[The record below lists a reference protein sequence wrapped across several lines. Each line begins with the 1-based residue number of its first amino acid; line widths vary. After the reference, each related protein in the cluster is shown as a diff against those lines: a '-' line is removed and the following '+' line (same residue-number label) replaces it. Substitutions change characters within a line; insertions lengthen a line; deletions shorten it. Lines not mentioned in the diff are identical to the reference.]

1 MSGGGQEIFSV
12 LHHINPRKEAV
23 LLRTYIAKRLLALI
37 PVMLVVASVV
47 FTIIHLAPGN
57 PAQVI
62 LGEEAHPDEVA
73 ALAHEMGYDRPLPVQ
88 LGKWFVRLSRGD
100 LGSSVYYGKPV
111 SSIVFQHAAPTI
123 QLTLMA
129 VMINILLGLVMGVL
143 AAAYHNT
150 LIDNSLMFI
159 ASIKVSL
166 PISWLGLMLML
177 LFALKLK
184 WFPVSGYVAFFEDP
198 LKSVVYMFLPAF
210 ALGAG
215 AAARLARMTRATM
228 LEVLRSDYI
237 RTARAKGVSEGS
249 ILFRHALK
257 NCPHCYGSRTFNGEH
272 DGRSSCYRDHIRYS
286 GIGKITYNICLQ
298 PGLSRDPGSG
308 VIHFAGVCACKSV
321 YRHHLRDHRSQDIL
335 LKPGDSNEKQR
346 PETG

>member
-1 MSGGGQEIFSV
+1 M
-12 LHHINPRKEAV
+12 
-23 LLRTYIAKRLLALI
+23 RTYIVKRLLALI

-257 NCPHCYGSRTFNGEH
+257 NCLVPIVTVVGLSMASMMGGAVVTETIF
-272 DGRSSCYRDHIRYS
+272 
-286 GIGKITYNICLQ
+286 GI
-298 PGLSRDPGSG
+298 PGLGKLLITSVFNRDYPVIQG
-308 VIHFAGVCACKSV
+308 VVLYISLV
-321 YRHHLRDHRSQDIL
+321 YVLVNLCIDIIYGIID
-335 LKPGDSNEKQR
+335 PRISY
-346 PETG
+346 

>member
-257 NCPHCYGSRTFNGEH
+257 NCLVPIVTVVGLSMASMMGGAVVTETIF
-272 DGRSSCYRDHIRYS
+272 
-286 GIGKITYNICLQ
+286 GI
-298 PGLSRDPGSG
+298 PGLGKLLITSVFNRDYPVIQG
-308 VIHFAGVCACKSV
+308 VVLYISLV
-321 YRHHLRDHRSQDIL
+321 YVLVNLCIDIIYGIID
-335 LKPGDSNEKQR
+335 PRISY
-346 PETG
+346 

>member
-1 MSGGGQEIFSV
+1 MRRYLI
-12 LHHINPRKEAV
+12 
-23 LLRTYIAKRLLALI
+23 KRIVALI

-73 ALAHEMGYDRPLPVQ
+73 ALAAEMGYDRPLPVQ
-88 LGKWFVRLSRGD
+88 LGKWFLNLARGD
-100 LGSSVYYGKPV
+100 LGNSVYYNKSV
-111 SSIVFQHAAPTI
+111 SSIVLQHAAPTI
-123 QLTLMA
+123 QLTIMA
-129 VMINILLGLVMGVL
+129 VMINIILGLVMGVL

-150 LIDNSLMFI
+150 LVDNSLMFI

-177 LFALKLK
+177 LFALKLR
-184 WFPVSGYVAFFEDP
+184 WFPVSGYVGFWEDP
-198 LKSVVYMFLPAF
+198 IKSMLYMALPAF

-249 ILFRHALK
+249 ILFKHSLK
-257 NCPHCYGSRTFNGEH
+257 NCLIPVVTVIGLSMASMMGGAVVTETIF
-272 DGRSSCYRDHIRYS
+272 
-286 GIGKITYNICLQ
+286 GI
-298 PGLSRDPGSG
+298 PGLGKLLISSVFNRDYPVIQG
-308 VIHFAGVCACKSV
+308 VVLYISLV
-321 YRHHLRDHRSQDIL
+321 YVLINLIIDIIYGIID
-335 LKPGDSNEKQR
+335 PRISY
-346 PETG
+346 